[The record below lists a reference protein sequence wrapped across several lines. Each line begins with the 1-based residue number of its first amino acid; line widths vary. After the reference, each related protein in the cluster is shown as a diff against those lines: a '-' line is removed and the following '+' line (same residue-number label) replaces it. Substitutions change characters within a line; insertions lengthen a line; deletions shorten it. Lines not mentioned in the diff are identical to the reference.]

1 MPNVLYIDC
10 VGGVAGDMLLGALID
25 AGADADAV
33 RAALPVDG
41 VALELT
47 RVERG
52 GVSATKADIRC
63 DEQHAHRT
71 WPMVRTIIDSAE
83 MTPRARKRAHR
94 AFELLAHAEG
104 RMHDVPPE
112 EVTFHEVGALDAIAD
127 ICGVCTALELLEVDD
142 VVCSALPLGPGVT
155 NSAHGVLPLPA
166 PATLDLL
173 RGAAVRGIQEP
184 GETVTPTGAALVAA
198 LASSYGCLPSM
209 TLTWIGT
216 GAGTRDSAHV
226 PNVTRVLIGPRAAV
240 QTGAGPLLLETNL
253 DDLLPELVPDAIEAC
268 FAAGAKDVWTSPVTM
283 KFGRPALVLSALVEP
298 AREPQVAEA
307 ILRHTSSLG
316 VRVQRTEHRWHLDRS
331 WREVLIDGL
340 SVRVKIGSLH
350 GEVLNVAPEHRD
362 CAHVA
367 AQSGRSVKSVWVEAL
382 ATVNLHSPVVDEPP
396 AQRGSVR

>member
-283 KFGRPALVLSALVEP
+283 KFGRPALVLSALYILWAYQRMMTGPVAAGNDTLRDLVP
-298 AREPQVAEA
+298 RELVVIAPLIALLLV
-307 ILRHTSSLG
+307 LG
-316 VRVQRTEHRWHLDRS
+316 VYPKPALDVINPSVGHTLTTIGVQDPAPK
-331 WREVLIDGL
+331 VADADG
-340 SVRVKIGSLH
+340 KFG
-350 GEVLNVAPEHRD
+350 G
-362 CAHVA
+362 
-367 AQSGRSVKSVWVEAL
+367 
-382 ATVNLHSPVVDEPP
+382 P
-396 AQRGSVR
+396 AK